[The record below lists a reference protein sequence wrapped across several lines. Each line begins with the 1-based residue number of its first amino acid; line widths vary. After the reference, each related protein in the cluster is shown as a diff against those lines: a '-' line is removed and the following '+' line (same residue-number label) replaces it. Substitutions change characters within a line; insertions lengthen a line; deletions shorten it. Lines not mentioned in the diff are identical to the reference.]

1 MPMKRCPKCGE
12 TKPVDEF
19 VRNRSARDGVGSY
32 CRPCH
37 ARVVREN
44 VKRNH
49 GNGRSFQLKRR
60 YGVDAQG
67 AAWRVLQQGGV
78 CAVCGEADP
87 VHIDHDHDSK
97 EVRGVLCFN
106 CNRALGYFGDD
117 LMTLYRA
124 ADYLETHS

>member
-1 MPMKRCPKCGE
+1 MKRCPRCGE
-12 TKPVDEF
+12 TKSASEF
-19 VRNRSARDGVGSY
+19 VKNRSSKDGSGGY

-37 ARVVREN
+37 SRIVREN

-49 GNGRSFQLKRR
+49 GGGRNFQLKRR
-60 YGVDAQG
+60 YGVDAEA
-67 AAWRVLQQGGV
+67 AAWSILKQGGV

-87 VHIDHDHDSK
+87 GHIDHNHATK

-117 LMTLYRA
+117 LITMYRA
-124 ADYLETHS
+124 ADYLESHS